1 MENFSGIKKMLSVMM
16 IFFIVGCSVIHKK
29 KRITTDNRNVDKL
42 VCYFFKDYVEREFGA
57 FECDTKN
64 VQGEIFTM
72 TIKIDDYEN
81 NHKECYNSMYY
92 FDDQKRITSKYIF
105 NDLTNQWQLIA
116 NVFYSDSSL
125 FIKYFTSD
133 VVASCLFNKEKSEIL
148 ILRSDSLTIDSTVVL
163 VDFSKNLV
171 ITNAYGSLKPF
182 EGDSSVD
189 WYSHFNQFG
198 YIDTEGV
205 VKRGK
210 GSILNF
216 TPTVQFKYSKK
227 GVLIGQQELESFK
240 EEYKFDEKG
249 NVVLTKDMNGR
260 FLKSVYEFDE
270 NKNYTKNITFL
281 INGSQLDTAYVINR
295 KFEYIK

>member
-1 MENFSGIKKMLSVMM
+1 M
-16 IFFIVGCSVIHKK
+16 
-29 KRITTDNRNVDKL
+29 
-42 VCYFFKDYVEREFGA
+42 
-57 FECDTKN
+57 
-64 VQGEIFTM
+64 
-72 TIKIDDYEN
+72 
-81 NHKECYNSMYY
+81 
-92 FDDQKRITSKYIF
+92 
-105 NDLTNQWQLIA
+105 
-116 NVFYSDSSL
+116 
-125 FIKYFTSD
+125 
-133 VVASCLFNKEKSEIL
+133 
-148 ILRSDSLTIDSTVVL
+148 
-163 VDFSKNLV
+163 
-171 ITNAYGSLKPF
+171 
-182 EGDSSVD
+182 
-189 WYSHFNQFG
+189 
-198 YIDTEGV
+198 